1 MYQFILNLFGWKK
14 ELVPTSSHVAKKVGV
29 KSPSSNGV
37 QAASSAGVKKDVV
50 VNIPHSEDLPLFQKK
65 LYDVVNL
72 QPSLRHRICPIE
84 VESGK
89 FAVVLLQEEINSD
102 ITEAV
107 VKGLSFKYAKA
118 NPFVFVT
125 TKSVMVEL
133 ARDTITENVKK
144 AGNKNLHALGRK
156 EGSAL
161 WALFESAALF
171 AIKNDASDL
180 HFEIDRSS
188 PQSQIRFRVDG
199 RMTSPRQF
207 HVGTLE
213 MLDMLAFLFNVH
225 SKSGSENTYNENK
238 GQQCN
243 IQATIGGRKVMF
255 RWASNQTAIGTKVVM
270 RLIYQDETQTI
281 RTLSDLGYF
290 ESQIQ
295 IWKRAIARLGGGT
308 IISGVVGSGK
318 STTLQTV
325 MSMFPPWMS
334 KYSVEDPVELLM
346 RDTAQFSVSR
356 SMYERDSDAFLV
368 SKRQL
373 KRMDPDVV
381 MVSEIRD
388 KESAGLFRDIA
399 ESGHRAL
406 STVHA
411 PSAIDMIT
419 LRLTSS
425 ELGIP
430 RDVISTPNFLN
441 LLVYQALVPK
451 VCPHCCLKGE
461 DVLPESYLE
470 RIKKLFDI
478 DSSVIRSVNTDGC
491 EKCRRDSLPELNGS
505 KGRIVVAEMI
515 EPDPVMLMLFRDQ
528 KNLELKEYLR
538 GTRTARFDEPESTG
552 KTVLEVAMYQ
562 VSQGIV
568 DPREVE
574 IKFGSFEQYEL
585 ERFSGKY

>member
-1 MYQFILNLFGWKK
+1 MFQHILSLFGWKK
-14 ELVPTSSHVAKKVGV
+14 ELVPSSSKAAEKRPPPV
-29 KSPSSNGV
+29 KNGTRPVPSSGG
-37 QAASSAGVKKDVV
+37 QKDTV
-50 VNIPHSEDLPLFQKK
+50 VNIPLSDDLPFFLRK

-84 VESGK
+84 VETGK
-89 FAVVLLQEEINSD
+89 FAVVLLQEEMNSD
-102 ITEAV
+102 VTEAV
-107 VKGLSFKYAKA
+107 VKGLSFKFAKA
-118 NPFVFVT
+118 NPFIYTT
-125 TKSVMVEL
+125 TKSVMVQL
-133 ARDTITENVKK
+133 ARDAITENVKK
-144 AGNKNLHALGRK
+144 TGNKNAHALGKK

-180 HFEIDRSS
+180 HFEVDRSS

-225 SKSGSENTYNENK
+225 SKSGAESTYNENK

-243 IQATIGGRKVMF
+243 IQATIGGRRVMF
-255 RWASNQTAIGTKVVM
+255 RWASNQTVIGTKVVM
-270 RLIYQDETQTI
+270 RLIYQDEIQTI
-281 RTLSDLGYF
+281 RTLLDLGYF
-290 ESQIQ
+290 ESQVK
-295 IWKRAIARLGGGT
+295 IWVRAIGRLGGG
-308 IISGVVGSGK
+308 IMISGVVGSGK

-325 MSMFPPWMS
+325 MSMFPRWMS
-334 KYSVEDPVELLM
+334 KYSVEDPVELVM
-346 RDTAQFSVSR
+346 KDTAQFSVPR
-356 SMYERDSDAFLV
+356 SMSATDNDPFLV
-368 SKRQL
+368 AKRQL

-430 RDVISTPNFLN
+430 RDVIATPNFLN
-441 LLVYQALVPK
+441 LLVYQSLIPK

-461 DVLPESYLE
+461 DVLSEAYLE
-470 RIKKLFDI
+470 RIKRLFDI
-478 DSSVIRSVNTDGC
+478 DASSIKTVNSDGC
-491 EKCRRDSLPELNGS
+491 EECRRESLPELNGS

-515 EPDPVMLMLFRDQ
+515 EPDPIMLTLFRDQ

-552 KTVLEVAMYQ
+552 KTVQEVAMYQ
-562 VSQGIV
+562 VSRGIV

-574 IKFGSFEQYEL
+574 TKFGSFEQYEL